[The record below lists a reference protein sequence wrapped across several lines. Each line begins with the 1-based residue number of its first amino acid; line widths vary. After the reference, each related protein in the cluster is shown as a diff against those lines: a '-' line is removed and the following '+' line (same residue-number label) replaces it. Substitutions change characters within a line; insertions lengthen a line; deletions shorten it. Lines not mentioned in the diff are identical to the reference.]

1 MSTLHFVQ
9 LPSCHLPRQLAMQT
23 GQLAKAMER
32 GALWE
37 ARVFSIRSYISGHLI
52 GCVKACPNLDVSN
65 LKAKEFLELEG

>member
-1 MSTLHFVQ
+1 
-9 LPSCHLPRQLAMQT
+9 MQT

-65 LKAKEFLELEG
+65 LKAKEFWELEG